1 METELALN
9 EYYFA
14 VHPSGYI
21 LKTKSKDE
29 YGKFLSWSNKFVFQ
43 GVVKN
48 NQYLHYKV
56 GQTWNSKSIKQMYT
70 SKDLSSVGLA
80 DDTEVTLHSGSQIT
94 KCEIGGKSKAETYE
108 SL

>member
-1 METELALN
+1 METELASN

-29 YGKFLSWSNKFVFQ
+29 YGKFLSWSTNFLFA

-48 NQYLHYKV
+48 NQYLHYKN
-56 GQTWNSKSIKQMYT
+56 GQTWYSKSINKIAT
-70 SKDLSSVGLA
+70 SKDLSAEGLV
-80 DDTEVTLHSGSQIT
+80 DDTEVTIHSGSQIS
-94 KCEIGGKSKAETYE
+94 KCKIGGKQKAETYE